1 MATFNKEFTV
11 KNGLVVE
18 NNNAVKLSTNVGTL
32 RFVSLKAPSSLTGDY
47 TLTMPVDNGA
57 PNEVMITDGNGVL
70 SWGKVNTINMFP
82 NSVTPTILES
92 TGNFTMNSLLVTTK
106 VAGSSDII
114 IDPNNDNDVTGVVE
128 IKGDLI
134 VRGSNNIAAGASFG
148 VENQDFVAQVSGRY
162 LVDTLTNS
170 STQTEVTVTLPVNP
184 NVGNTIAFA
193 DMKNSWDAYPVVLDA
208 GTGKTF
214 QDQTGDVDSP
224 YILDVAG
231 ASVTIVWTGEFW
243 KVFS

>member
-1 MATFNKEFTV
+1 MATFNKEFSV

-32 RFVSLKAPSSLTGDY
+32 RFVSLKAPASLTGDY

-57 PNEVMITDGNGVL
+57 VNEVLITDGNGVL

-82 NSVTPTILES
+82 NSVTPTILEA
-92 TGNFTMNSLLVTTK
+92 TGDFTMNSLVVNSVKAT
-106 VAGSSDII
+106 GDII
-114 IDPNNDNDVTGVVE
+114 IDPNNDNDVTGTVE

-148 VENQDFVAQVSGRY
+148 IETQDFVAQVSGRY
-162 LVDTLTNS
+162 LIDTLTNS
-170 STQTEVTVTLPVNP
+170 SSQTEVTVTLPVSP

-193 DMKNSWDAYPVVLDA
+193 DMRNSWDAYPVVLDA

-214 QDQTGDVDSP
+214 QDKTGETDSP

-231 ASVTIVWTGEFW
+231 VTVTIVWTGEFW
-243 KVFS
+243 KLYS

>member
-1 MATFNKEFTV
+1 VAVFNKEFSV

-57 PNEVMITDGNGVL
+57 ANEVLITDGNGVL

-82 NSVTPTILES
+82 NSVTPTILEA
-92 TGNFTMNSLLVTTK
+92 TGDFTMNSLVVNSVKAT
-106 VAGSSDII
+106 GDII

-148 VENQDFVAQVSGRY
+148 VETQDFLAQVSGRY
-162 LVDTLTNS
+162 LVDTLANS
-170 STQTEVTVTLPVNP
+170 NVQTEITVTLPANP

-193 DMKNSWDAYPVVLDA
+193 DMRNSWDAYPVILDA
-208 GTGKTF
+208 GVGKSF
-214 QDQTGDVDSP
+214 QDQTGEVDSP
-224 YILDVAG
+224 YVLDVSG
-231 ASVTIVWTGEFW
+231 VTVTIVWTGEFW
-243 KVFS
+243 KLFS

>member
-1 MATFNKEFTV
+1 MATFNKEFSV

-32 RFVSLKAPSSLTGDY
+32 RFVSLKAPASLTGDY

-57 PNEVMITDGNGVL
+57 TNEVLITDGNGVL

-92 TGNFTMNSLLVTTK
+92 TGDFTMNSLVVNSVKAT
-106 VAGSSDII
+106 GDII

-148 VENQDFVAQVSGRY
+148 VETQDFVAQVSGRY
-162 LVDTLTNS
+162 LVDTQTNS
-170 STQTEVTVTLPVNP
+170 STQTEITVTLPVSP

-193 DMKNSWDAYPVVLDA
+193 DMRNSWDAYPVVLDA

-214 QDQTGDVDSP
+214 QDKTGETDSP

-231 ASVTIVWTGEFW
+231 VTVTIVWTGEFW
-243 KVFS
+243 KLYS

>member
-1 MATFNKEFTV
+1 MATYNKEFTV

-32 RFVSLKAPSSLTGDY
+32 RFVSLKAPSSLTGSY
-47 TLTMPVDNGA
+47 TLTMPVDDGA
-57 PNEVMITDGNGVL
+57 ANEMLITDGNGVL

-82 NSVTPTILES
+82 NAVTPTILES
-92 TGNFTMNSLLVTTK
+92 TGDFTMNSLKVTTK
-106 VAGSSDII
+106 ITGVSDII

-148 VENQDFVAQVSGRY
+148 VETQDFVAQVSGRY

-170 STQTEVTVTLPVNP
+170 SNQTEITVTLPVNP
-184 NVGNTIAFA
+184 NIGNTIAFA
-193 DMKNSWDAYPVVLDA
+193 DMRNSWDSFPVILDA

-214 QDQTGDVDSP
+214 QDQTGETDSP
-224 YILDVAG
+224 YVLDVSG
-231 ASVTIVWTGEFW
+231 VSVTIVWTGEFW
-243 KVFS
+243 KLYS

>member
-1 MATFNKEFTV
+1 MAVYNKEFTV

-18 NNNAVKLSTNVGTL
+18 NNNSVKLSTNVGTL

-57 PNEVMITDGNGVL
+57 ADEMLITDGNGVL

-82 NSVTPTILES
+82 NSVTPTILED
-92 TGNFTMNSLLVTTK
+92 TGDFTMNSLIVNTLKAT
-106 VAGSSDII
+106 GDII
-114 IDPNNDNDVTGVVE
+114 IDPNNDNNVTGVVE

-134 VRGSNNIAAGASFG
+134 VRGSNNIAAGASFS
-148 VENQDFVAQVSGRY
+148 VETQDFIAQVAGRY
-162 LVDTLTNS
+162 LVDTETYS
-170 STQTEVTVTLPVNP
+170 STQTEITVTLPSQP
-184 NVGNTIAFA
+184 NVGNTISFA

-214 QDQTGDVDSP
+214 QDKTGDVDSP

-231 ASVTIVWTGEFW
+231 VSVTIVWTGVFW
-243 KVFS
+243 KVYA

>member
-32 RFVSLKAPSSLTGDY
+32 RFVSLKAPSSLTASY
-47 TLTMPVDNGA
+47 TLTFPVDDGA
-57 PNEVMITDGNGVL
+57 ANEMLITDGNGVL

-92 TGNFTMNSLLVTTK
+92 TGDFTMNSLLVNRVKAT
-106 VAGSSDII
+106 GDIV
-114 IDPNNDNDVTGVVE
+114 IDPNNDNDVSGIVE

-134 VRGSNNIAAGASFG
+134 VRGSNNIVAGASFG
-148 VENQDFVAQVSGRY
+148 IETQDFIAQVSGRY
-162 LVDTLTNS
+162 LIDTITYV
-170 STQTEVTVTLPVNP
+170 QDITVTLPPSP
-184 NVGNTIAFA
+184 NVGNTIEFA
-193 DMKNSWDAYPVVLDA
+193 DMKNTWDSYNVILDA
-208 GTGKTF
+208 GVGKTF
-214 QDQTGDVDSP
+214 QDKTGEVDSP

-231 ASVTIVWTGEFW
+231 VSVKIVWTGEFW
-243 KVFS
+243 KVYV

>member
-1 MATFNKEFTV
+1 MATFNKEFSV

-32 RFVSLKAPSSLTGDY
+32 RFVSLKAPASLTGDY
-47 TLTMPVDNGA
+47 TLTMPVDDGA
-57 PNEVMITDGNGVL
+57 VNEVLITDGNGVL

-82 NSVTPTILES
+82 NSVTPTILEA
-92 TGNFTMNSLLVTTK
+92 TGDFTMNSLLVNSVKAT
-106 VAGSSDII
+106 GDII

-148 VENQDFVAQVSGRY
+148 VETQDFVAQVSGRY
-162 LVDTLTNS
+162 LVDTQTNS
-170 STQTEVTVTLPVNP
+170 STQTEITVTLPVSP

-193 DMKNSWDAYPVVLDA
+193 DMRNSWDAYPVVLDA

-214 QDQTGDVDSP
+214 QDKTGETDSP

-231 ASVTIVWTGEFW
+231 VTVTIVWTGEFW
-243 KVFS
+243 KLYS

>member
-32 RFVSLKAPSSLTGDY
+32 RFVSLKAPSSLTANY
-47 TLTMPVDNGA
+47 TLTFPVDDGA
-57 PNEVMITDGNGVL
+57 ANEMLITDGNGVL

-82 NSVTPTILES
+82 NSVTPSILES
-92 TGNFTMNSLLVTTK
+92 TGDFTMNSLLVSRVKAT
-106 VAGSSDII
+106 GDII
-114 IDPNNDNDVTGVVE
+114 IDPNNDNDVTGTVE

-148 VENQDFVAQVSGRY
+148 VETQDFIAQVSGRY

-170 STQTEVTVTLPVNP
+170 STQSEVTVTLPVNP
-184 NVGNTIAFA
+184 NIGNTIAFA
-193 DMKNSWDAYPVVLDA
+193 DMKNSWDSFPVVLDA
-208 GTGKTF
+208 GTGKSF
-214 QDQTGDVDSP
+214 QDQTGEVDTP

-231 ASVTIVWTGEFW
+231 VTVTIVWTGDVW
-243 KVFS
+243 KVYS

>member
-47 TLTMPVDNGA
+47 TLIMPVDNGNA
-57 PNEVMITDGNGVL
+57 NELLITDGNGVL

-82 NSVTPTILES
+82 NSVTPTILEA
-92 TGNFTMNSLLVTTK
+92 TGDFTMNSLLVNRVKAT
-106 VAGSSDII
+106 GDIV
-114 IDPNNDNDVTGVVE
+114 IDPNNDNDVTGTVE

-148 VENQDFVAQVSGRY
+148 VETQDFIAQVSGRY
-162 LVDTLTNS
+162 LVDTVTNS
-170 STQTEVTVTLPVNP
+170 STQTEITVTLPVNP
-184 NVGNTIAFA
+184 NIGNTIAFA
-193 DMKNSWDAYPVVLDA
+193 DMKNSWDSFPVVLDA
-208 GTGKTF
+208 GTGKSF
-214 QDQTGDVDSP
+214 QDQTGEVDTP

-231 ASVTIVWTGEFW
+231 VTVTIVWTGDVW
-243 KVFS
+243 KVYS

>member
-1 MATFNKEFTV
+1 MATFNKEFSV

-32 RFVSLKAPSSLTGDY
+32 RFVSLKAPASLTGDY

-57 PNEVMITDGNGVL
+57 ANEVLITDGNGVL

-82 NSVTPTILES
+82 NSVTPTILEA
-92 TGNFTMNSLLVTTK
+92 TGDFTMNSLLVNSVKAT
-106 VAGSSDII
+106 GDII

-148 VENQDFVAQVSGRY
+148 VETQDFVAQVSGRY
-162 LVDTLTNS
+162 LVDTQTNS
-170 STQTEVTVTLPVNP
+170 STQTEITVTLPVSP

-193 DMKNSWDAYPVVLDA
+193 DMRNSWDAYPVVLDA

-214 QDQTGDVDSP
+214 QDKTGETDSP

-231 ASVTIVWTGEFW
+231 VTVTIVWTGEFW
-243 KVFS
+243 KLYS

>member
-18 NNNAVKLSTNVGTL
+18 NNNAIKLSTNVGTL

-47 TLTMPVDNGA
+47 TLTMPVDDGA
-57 PNEVMITDGNGVL
+57 ANEMLITDGNGVL

-92 TGNFTMNSLLVTTK
+92 TGDFTMNSLTVDRVK
-106 VAGSSDII
+106 ASGDII
-114 IDPNNDNDVTGVVE
+114 LDPNNDNDVTGVVE

-148 VENQDFVAQVSGRY
+148 VETQDFLAQVSGRY

-170 STQTEVTVTLPVNP
+170 NTQNEITVTLPVNP
-184 NVGNTIAFA
+184 NIGNTIVFA
-193 DMKNSWDAYPVVLDA
+193 DMRNSWDSYPVVLDA

-214 QDQTGDVDSP
+214 QDQTGEVDSP

-231 ASVTIVWTGEFW
+231 VTVTIVWTGEFW
-243 KVFS
+243 KLYS

>member
-1 MATFNKEFTV
+1 MATFNKEFSV

-32 RFVSLKAPSSLTGDY
+32 RFVSLKAPASLTGDY

-57 PNEVMITDGNGVL
+57 ANEVLITDGNGVL

-82 NSVTPTILES
+82 NSVTPTILEA
-92 TGNFTMNSLLVTTK
+92 TGDFTMNSLLVNSVKAT
-106 VAGSSDII
+106 GDIV

-148 VENQDFVAQVSGRY
+148 VETQDFIAQVSGRY
-162 LVDTLTNS
+162 LVDTITNS
-170 STQTEVTVTLPVNP
+170 STQTEITVTLPPNP

-193 DMKNSWDAYPVVLDA
+193 DMRNSWDAYPVVLDA

-214 QDQTGDVDSP
+214 QDKTGETDSP

-231 ASVTIVWTGEFW
+231 VTVTIVWTGEFW
-243 KVFS
+243 KLYS